1 MASGTTSILYP
12 TGTGG
17 KGTRQRNR
25 LLRLYDRFTPI
36 QGWSTFLLLMLALL
50 VLGQSVSSAGWARTP
65 SMLAVM
71 FWGAAL
77 GLALAKLRIH
87 AVFLHPIGL
96 VVGFL
101 IVMWRTG
108 SITGGETL
116 FEQQRM
122 AFERLGVWYEA
133 ATTGGISTDL
143 LPVSLTLLGAAW
155 IISYVSS
162 WFVFRSNNV
171 WVGVVLMGTALLT
184 NLSFL
189 PASYSASFFLFAF
202 IAILLIVRL
211 SIVLQQQQWS
221 RAGIG
226 YEPSNGWMTI
236 NNTFVFGI
244 VVLVVASL
252 LPLHVFV
259 SPTLAGMWR
268 TARSPVSALEGEF
281 ARLFSAIPSRKDL
294 PGRLFGDTLP
304 FLGSISFG
312 GEPVFWAETDYPSYW
327 VSRTYSEY
335 TPAGWVA
342 GQTQPIEVGP
352 QIVPPPR
359 VDDLKREPVQQL
371 LQLDFESRAFLSGGG
386 LDWVSHGAILE
397 TLAPKKYTLDL
408 LDPSTDEALPEDMR
422 ELAETLREDLEERP
436 VTSVEE
442 SIISRNL
449 PSDLV
454 LEGVTYRHAT
464 IDTPRAVESV
474 TVARKEP
481 IAPEIVSWSFAEP
494 LPSNHPYTMVSYVS
508 VATDDDLRQAGADY
522 HGFIRDHYLAL
533 PPDLPQRVRDLSERI
548 TVDAETPLD
557 KAVTIQE
564 FLRSDR
570 FVYSQSIDAPPAGA
584 DGVDHFL
591 FETQTGYS
599 DYYASA
605 MAVMLRSVG
614 VPTRLAAG
622 YAPGQYYSDTGMHVV
637 RDLDSHGWVQV
648 YFPGY
653 GWIDFE
659 PTPNWSRH
667 ERRLITDLRGVDLGT
682 GREDAEA
689 IDEALEDLFDDALED
704 FGVPPIDREGSGGLS
719 IDVLGLLRPA
729 AIVLAVIG
737 AVWLVLW
744 LAWTRNLSG
753 ATPAERAYTKM
764 SRLGAIAGVR
774 RDDNQT
780 PLEYARSIGAAA
792 PAIAEAARRIGW
804 AFALRR
810 YGGEVGDGEVEGEE
824 DEIDG
829 AWREM
834 RLRLLGHAVTRLV
847 PLRARA

>member
-1 MASGTTSILYP
+1 MAAESTSVLYP
-12 TGTGG
+12 SGRAGV
-17 KGTRQRNR
+17 GTRERNR
-25 LLRLYDRFTPI
+25 LLTLYDRYAPS
-36 QGWSTFLLLMLALL
+36 QGWSTFVLLMLALI

-87 AVFLHPIGL
+87 SVFLHPIGL
-96 VVGFL
+96 AVGFVL
-101 IVMWRTG
+101 VMWRVG
-108 SITGGETL
+108 SITEGETL
-116 FEQQRM
+116 FEQQRL
-122 AFERLGVWYEA
+122 AFERLSVWYEA
-133 ATTGGISTDL
+133 ATSGGISTDL
-143 LPVSLTLLGAAW
+143 LPVSLTLLAAAW
-155 IISYVSS
+155 IIAYVSS
-162 WFVFRSNNV
+162 WFIFRSNNV

-189 PASYSASFFLFAF
+189 PAAYAVNFFVFAF
-202 IAILLIVRL
+202 IAILLIVRI

-342 GQTQPIEVGP
+342 GQTQPIDVGP

-359 VDDLKREPVQQL
+359 VDDIKREPVQQL
-371 LQLDFESRAFLSGGG
+371 LQLDFESKAFLSGGG
-386 LDWVSHGAILE
+386 LDWVSHAATLE
-397 TLAPKKYTLDL
+397 TLAPKTYTLDL
-408 LDPSTDEALPEDMR
+408 LDPSADEALPKDMQ
-422 ELAETLREDLEERP
+422 ELAESLRKDLEERP

-454 LEGVTYRHAT
+454 LEDVTYRHAT
-464 IDTPRAVESV
+464 IDTPEAVETV

-481 IAPEIVSWSFAEP
+481 IAPEIVSWSFAQP

-508 VATDDDLRQAGADY
+508 VATDDDLRQAGTDY

-533 PPDLPQRVRDLSERI
+533 PPDLPQRVRDLAERI

-557 KAVTIQE
+557 KAVTVQE
-564 FLRSDR
+564 FLRGDR
-570 FVYSQSIDAPPAGA
+570 FVYSQSIDPPPPGV

-659 PTPNWSRH
+659 PTPAWPRH
-667 ERRLITDLRGVDLGT
+667 ERRLLSDAAGIEIGT

-704 FGVPPIDREGSGGLS
+704 FGVAPFDRQGTGGLS

-729 AIVLAVIG
+729 AIVLGVIG
-737 AVWLVLW
+737 ALWLLLL
-744 LAWTRNLSG
+744 LAWTRNLRG

-764 SRLGAIAGVR
+764 SRLGTVAGVR
-774 RDDNQT
+774 RGVNQT
-780 PLEYARSIGAAA
+780 PLEYARNIGAAA
-792 PAIAEAARRIGW
+792 PAVADAARRIGW
-804 AFALRR
+804 AFALSR
-810 YGGEVGDGEVEGEE
+810 YAGEVGEGEE
-824 DEIDG
+824 DQIDD

>member
-1 MASGTTSILYP
+1 MAAESTSVLYP
-12 TGTGG
+12 TGRGG
-17 KGTRQRNR
+17 IGTRQRHP
-25 LLRLYDRFTPI
+25 LLRLYSRYTPS
-36 QGWSTFLLLMLALL
+36 QGWSTFVLLMLALL
-50 VLGQSVSSAGWARTP
+50 VLGQSVSAAGWARTP

-71 FWGAAL
+71 LWGAV
-77 GLALAKLRIH
+77 LALVLSKLRIH
-87 AVFLHPIGL
+87 AVFLHIIGVAVGL
-96 VVGFL
+96 VL
-101 IVMWRTG
+101 VMWRIG
-108 SITGGETL
+108 SITEGETL
-116 FEQQRM
+116 FEQQRL
-122 AFERLGVWYEA
+122 AYERLGVWYEA

-143 LPVSLTLLGAAW
+143 LPVSLTLLAAAW
-155 IISYVSS
+155 IIAYVSS
-162 WFVFRSNNV
+162 WFIFRSNNV

-189 PASYSASFFLFAF
+189 PIGRAYEFFVFAF
-202 IAILLIVRL
+202 VAILLIVRL
-211 SIVLQQQQWS
+211 SIVIQQQQWT

-226 YEPSNGWMTI
+226 YEPSNGWMTF

-244 VVLVVASL
+244 VVLLIASF
-252 LPLHVFV
+252 LPLNVYV
-259 SPTLAGMWR
+259 SPTLADIWR

-335 TPAGWVA
+335 TAEGWVA
-342 GQTQPIEVGP
+342 GETQPIDVGP

-359 VDDLKREPVQQL
+359 VDDLKREPVEQL

-386 LDWVSHGAILE
+386 LDWVSHGATLQ

-422 ELAETLREDLEERP
+422 ELAETLREELEERS

-442 SIISRNL
+442 SLISRSL
-449 PSDLV
+449 PPDMV

-464 IDTPRAVESV
+464 IDTPQAVETV

-481 IAPEIVSWSFAEP
+481 IAPEIVAWNFADP
-494 LPSNHPYTMVSYVS
+494 LPRNNPYTMVSYVS
-508 VATDDDLRQAGADY
+508 TATDDDLRQAGTDY

-533 PPDLPQRVRDLSERI
+533 PPDLPDRVIELAERI
-548 TVDAETPLD
+548 TVTSETPLD
-557 KAVTIQE
+557 KAVTVQE

-570 FVYSQSIDAPPAGA
+570 FTYSQDIEAPPPGA

-605 MAVMLRSVG
+605 MAVMLRAVG
-614 VPTRLAAG
+614 VPARLAAG
-622 YAPGQYYSDTGMHVV
+622 YAPGLYYAETGMHVV

-648 YFPGY
+648 YFPDY

-659 PTPNWSRH
+659 PTPNWPRH
-667 ERRLITDLRGVDLGT
+667 ERMLLSDPAAIAIGT

-689 IDEALEDLFDDALED
+689 IDEALEDIFDSALDAV
-704 FGVPPIDREGSGGLS
+704 GVPPVEPGGSGAFN
-719 IDVLGLLRPA
+719 IDILGLLRPA
-729 AIVLAVIG
+729 AIVLGSVG
-737 AVWLVLW
+737 VVWLVLW
-744 LAWTRNLSG
+744 LAWTRNLG
-753 ATPAERAYTKM
+753 GTTPAEKAYTKM
-764 SRLGAIAGVR
+764 SRLGTVAGLR
-774 RDDNQT
+774 RGHNQT
-780 PLEYARSIGAAA
+780 PLEYARSVGAAA
-792 PAIAEAARRIGW
+792 PAVASAAQRIGW
-804 AFALRR
+804 AFAVGR
-810 YGGEVGDGEVEGEE
+810 YGGSADESGSEE
-824 DEIDG
+824 EEIDG